1 MQDKKLIY
9 IASPLKG
16 DIERNIRR
24 AIGYC
29 RYVYAQGGI
38 PLAPHVIFTQFLDD
52 GISADHEAGRA
63 MGLTL
68 LAKCQELWAFGEPLS
83 EGMKAEI
90 AAAEAKGI
98 KVRRFNDRCEPLEM

>member
-1 MQDKKLIY
+1 MQEKKLIY
-9 IASPLKG
+9 IAPPLKG
-16 DIERNIRR
+16 DLERNIRR

-52 GISADHEAGRA
+52 GISADREAGRA

-68 LAKCQELWAFGEPLS
+68 LAKCQELWAFGGCLS

-90 AAAEAKGI
+90 AAAKAKGI